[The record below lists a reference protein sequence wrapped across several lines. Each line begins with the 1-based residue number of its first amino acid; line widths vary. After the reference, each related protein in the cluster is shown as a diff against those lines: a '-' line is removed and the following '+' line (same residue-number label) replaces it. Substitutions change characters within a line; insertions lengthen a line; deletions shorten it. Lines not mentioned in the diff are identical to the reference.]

1 MLAIRSLY
9 LSFIACLI
17 FLQPAFAKRE
27 VPTYLFANNA
37 RPAVIIQLG
46 ENPSELS
53 RSLYQIV
60 LEQVKT
66 QLNTLGIKP
75 LSYHNIE
82 LKNDFW
88 FSNLN
93 KELQEDKVNYLIVL
107 TARRLPP
114 SASQFKKLKAY
125 SEASLHIGLYTHDF
139 TYATVREGSYVLDEN
154 GNFEEMMELFAKE
167 VNDIKKKEPLYF
179 ETEMYIPEFHP
190 VAKNRGSIYADL
202 PKELSKEKFM
212 FIKLDRFDTPDWA
225 EHNKK
230 NLDIMN
236 KNFTLPYVE
245 IRKNQIDEYKNQG
258 YRYLIEPF
266 NEVVFGDDGKGN
278 KGFTTFYYYY
288 LRDSK
293 NDDKFNISN
302 NGYPSLDEALDSF
315 IRSVNASIAAPAK
328 KP

>member
-1 MLAIRSLY
+1 MKKLLKSI
-9 LSFIACLI
+9 LSFIVCI
-17 FLQPAFAKRE
+17 TFSQVCFAKRE

-37 RPAVIIQLG
+37 RPAVIMQLG

-53 RSLYQIV
+53 RSLYQIMQ
-60 LEQVKT
+60 EQVKS

-75 LSYHNIE
+75 VSYHNIE

-88 FSNLN
+88 FANLN
-93 KELQEDKVNYLIVL
+93 TELQQSKVNYIIVL

-114 SASQFKKLKAY
+114 NASQFKKLKAY

-154 GNFEEMMELFAKE
+154 SNFEEMMELFTKE

-179 ETEMYIPEFHP
+179 DTEMYVPEFHP
-190 VAKNRGSIYADL
+190 VAKNKGKIYADF
-202 PKELSKEKFM
+202 PKELSKEKLM

-230 NLDIMN
+230 NLEILT
-236 KNFTLPYVE
+236 KSLTLPFVE
-245 IRKNQIDEYKNQG
+245 IRKNQIDEYKTQG

-266 NEVVFGDDGKGN
+266 NEVVFSDDGSGN

-293 NDDKFNISN
+293 TDDKFSVSN
-302 NGYPSLDEALDSF
+302 SGYPTLDEALDSF
-315 IRSVNASIAAPAK
+315 IRSLNSAISSKAK
-328 KP
+328 